1 MSSTQKILELNGRKI
16 TLIGTAHVSSESITE
31 VTDFIR
37 EHKPD
42 CVAIELDEKRCQSIK
57 NPDSWRELD
66 IIKVLK
72 RNEGFLLL
80 ANLVMGAF
88 QKRMGKNAGVK
99 PGDEMVA
106 AMNTAESLGIP
117 TVMVDRP
124 IQTTFRRAWAKN
136 SGYGKI
142 KLLSALFASGFSNE
156 EVSQDQIENLKKTS
170 EMDSMMKELSEYMPV
185 VKEVLIDERDK
196 YLAAHIWEAKGNDIV
211 AVIGAGHLAGV
222 QERIEKIASGQETTD
237 TSEIER
243 IPEKSKA
250 GKLYV
255 WIIPVII
262 ISLIALGFIF
272 GGKKAGTDMTL
283 SWIIWNGALAG
294 IGALI
299 AAAHPV
305 TILVSILGAPVTS
318 LCPFIGVGIVA
329 GIVQAA
335 ICKPQVKDLENL
347 TDDASSIKGFYRNK
361 ILRVLLILILS
372 SIGSSIGTFVAGADI
387 IALFSQIFNQAE

>member
-42 CVAIELDEKRCQSIK
+42 CVAIELDEKRCQTIK

-136 SGYGKI
+136 SGYEKI

-222 QERIEKIASGQETTD
+222 HERIEKIASGQETTD

-250 GKLYV
+250 GKLSV

-387 IALFSQIFNQAE
+387 IALFSQIFNPAE